1 MLCGCINIKW
11 RQRAPIRPQLA
22 ALSVRKG
29 AEEGIQC
36 NESDSRV
43 ISPKNPDYQYH
54 VGQPKEH
61 DTAAHTEKTMAF
73 SIAIGNAEIGHGR
86 RVDQAQQGESSVS
99 RDMESLLKLRRLS
112 LFKEGRFDRSGALS
126 PSERSRS
133 SKEGTV
139 LEREAVMEPSI
150 EWPFQALSSIDSN
163 STYRSAKFSS

>member
-11 RQRAPIRPQLA
+11 RRRARIRPQSA

-43 ISPKNPDYQYH
+43 ISSKNPDYQYH

-61 DTAAHTEKTMAF
+61 DTAAPTENIMAS
-73 SIAIGNAEIGHGR
+73 SIAIDNAEIGHGR
-86 RVDQAQQGESSVS
+86 PVEQVQQGGSSAS
-99 RDMESLLKLRRLS
+99 RDMESLS
-112 LFKEGRFDRSGALS
+112 FFEEGRFDRSGAPS

-139 LEREAVMEPSI
+139 PERGAVMEPTVES
-150 EWPFQALSSIDSN
+150 PFQALNSIDSN
-163 STYRSAKFSS
+163 STYGSAKFSS